1 MSRSAATS
9 DVDLLREADRPGF
22 TEHLHF
28 GAVRWD
34 LVHPFPATGRGRR
47 VADEVVGVL
56 RELVDPEQ
64 VDVTRELPAG
74 VLPALGARGL
84 LNLAGGPETGGHGL
98 GQREVFDVVEAAVAF
113 CPAVGLAMAVDNALG
128 YSAYLPVL
136 PDGPLREWVRD
147 RVVAGV
153 VSCTADTE
161 PSGAHNSGRSTT
173 ATPVPGGFRLDG
185 RKIHVGNAPE
195 AGAFV
200 VTATLGDELR
210 LFFLDAATPGVTI
223 TARHDFLGLSGFPN
237 GSVEFD
243 GAFVPAEQVLVEPE
257 HAGRLTP
264 VATRLVVLGRMHL
277 IAAPSLAF
285 ARLAARFAASFVARR
300 AIDGRPLGDY
310 PEIRRQLAVAAADV
324 FATETAVEWS
334 LADHV
339 RVNPLYEQLAAKNIA
354 SLASWRVVDRALSI
368 MAAEGLETAGSKAGR
383 GADASPLERA
393 FRDARAMRVSGGIDF
408 QLDNWAGRHLLTG
421 YYEGGAVHDVVP
433 DLSTLTLSAR
443 NAGHARFVADQ
454 ARRLASTCAE
464 LTARH
469 PREELFERERTV
481 ILLSRVVNELVAM
494 ALVLARAS
502 TEDRQD
508 VADVFCTSA
517 SFRVHDSW
525 HQLGA
530 DEPDYAAV
538 LREGVAR

>member
-22 TEHLHF
+22 TEHLHA

-34 LVHPFPATGRGRR
+34 LVHPFPAAGRDDR
-47 VADEVVGVL
+47 VAREVVGVL
-56 RELVDPEQ
+56 RGLVDPEQ
-64 VDVTRELPAG
+64 VDVTRELPDG
-74 VLPALGARGL
+74 VLSALGARGL

-98 GQREVFDVVEAAVAF
+98 DQREVFDVVEAAVAF

-128 YSAYLPVL
+128 FSAYLPVL

-147 RVVAGV
+147 RVAAGV

-210 LFFLDAATPGVTI
+210 LFFLDAATPGVAV
-223 TARHDFLGLSGFPN
+223 TARHDFLGLAGFPN

-285 ARLAARFAASFVARR
+285 ARLAARFAGAFVGRR

-324 FATETAVEWS
+324 FAIETAVEWS
-334 LADHV
+334 LADHTG
-339 RVNPLYEQLAAKNIA
+339 VNPLYEQLAAKNIA

-383 GADASPLERA
+383 GADPSPLERA

-408 QLDNWAGRHLLTG
+408 QLDNWAGRHLLTA
-421 YYEGGAVHDVVP
+421 YYEGATVHDVVP
-433 DLSTLTLSAR
+433 DLPALTLSAR
-443 NAGHARFVADQ
+443 NAAHARFVADQ

-464 LTARH
+464 LTGRH
-469 PREELFERERTV
+469 TREELFERERAV

-508 VADVFCTSA
+508 LADVFCTSA

-530 DEPDYAAV
+530 DEPDYAAA
-538 LREGVAR
+538 LLDGVA